1 MTINTIFHFS
11 VCLSLVVF
19 CSGFVIPTIKKGADT
34 ALFYGPD
41 NQDEDFKNQ
50 NSDEFLWNNL
60 NRNLPG
66 DSTTNDWRQFR
77 AKLVAQEQNE
87 GASSN
92 TQIDPF
98 DPLNNAHDEG
108 SINVSPE
115 TPQLTAHRWAHPI
128 DHLETGCVLIASEN
142 LGGIFYGKV
151 LLVVDHSSEGTTAI
165 VVNSIFPGGLAEVS
179 TNQGSVLDNQLLNA
193 FPTTDVAYG
202 GNVHTSEYSLLHGF
216 GEVDGSKK
224 ITSGVYFG
232 GEDALVH
239 EVMNGRFDPNKGVF
253 VKGKANWFPG
263 RLQAEI
269 DSGKWYIASASSNFI
284 LRNAGALLTE
294 GDDSNDLWKDILT
307 CMGGIYANIACQYAG
322 NLKP

>member
-1 MTINTIFHFS
+1 MTINAIFHFS
-11 VCLSLVVF
+11 VALSVVVF
-19 CSGFVIPTIKKGADT
+19 CSGFVIPTIQKGSHT
-34 ALFYGPD
+34 VLFYGPD

-50 NSDEFLWNNL
+50 DSDDSLWNNL
-60 NRNLPG
+60 NGNLPG
-66 DSTTNDWRQFR
+66 EAATNDWRLFR

-87 GASSN
+87 GASSS

-98 DPLNNAHDEG
+98 DPFINAHDEALV
-108 SINVSPE
+108 NASPE
-115 TPQLTAHRWAHPI
+115 TPQLTADRWAHPI

-165 VVNSIFPGGLAEVS
+165 VVNSIFPGGLVEVS
-179 TNQGSVLDNQLLNA
+179 TNQGSVLDNQLLHA

-202 GNVHTSEYSLLHGF
+202 GNVRTNEYSLLHGF

-224 ITSGVYFG
+224 ISSGVYFG
-232 GEDALVH
+232 GEDALVN
-239 EVMNGRFDPNKGVF
+239 EVTNGRFDPNNAIF
-253 VKGKANWFPG
+253 IKGKATWFPG

-269 DSGKWYIASASSNFI
+269 DSGKWYTASASSNFI
-284 LRNAGALLTE
+284 LRNAGAVLTE
-294 GDDSNDLWKDILT
+294 KDDPNDLWKDILT
-307 CMGGIYANIACQYAG
+307 CMGGYYASIACEYAG